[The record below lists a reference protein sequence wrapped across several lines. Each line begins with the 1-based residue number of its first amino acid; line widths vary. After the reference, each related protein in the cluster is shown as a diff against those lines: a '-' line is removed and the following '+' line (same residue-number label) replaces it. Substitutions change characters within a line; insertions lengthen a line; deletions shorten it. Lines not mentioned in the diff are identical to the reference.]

1 MKMAKTIEISMKRNE
16 NESESIENEMA
27 KYHERKCGIK
37 SK

>member
-27 KYHERKCGIK
+27 KYQKENAA
-37 SK
+37 SKK